1 MRHHIVLTVIVIRFV
16 LDPDW
21 LQSIVIEFVTV
32 EKKTQFPAWKTTTNK
47 KTKYKQ
53 IILFDSLT
61 HELNW
66 ILKCDGIVA
75 DTVSMNSKNGSRRN
89 DHKSFDS
96 KFNLLTTNF
105 YYGRRRSNILG
116 MNNCKTL
123 FVSSTV
129 PTIRPY
135 MICENIKMYWM
146 AWMRL
151 VHFRGNESSSIWLLK
166 FFIVKQ

>member
-32 EKKTQFPAWKTTTNK
+32 EKKTQFPTWKTTTNK

-66 ILKCDGIVA
+66 IEFWNAMESLRILFQW
-75 DTVSMNSKNGSRRN
+75 TVKIDLAETTTNHLIRNLIYWQLIFITDAEDRISWVWITVRLYSSRRLCRL
-89 DHKSFDS
+89 SV
-96 KFNLLTTNF
+96 
-105 YYGRRRSNILG
+105 RIW
-116 MNNCKTL
+116 
-123 FVSSTV
+123 FVK
-129 PTIRPY
+129 I
-135 MICENIKMYWM
+135 
-146 AWMRL
+146 
-151 VHFRGNESSSIWLLK
+151 
-166 FFIVKQ
+166 